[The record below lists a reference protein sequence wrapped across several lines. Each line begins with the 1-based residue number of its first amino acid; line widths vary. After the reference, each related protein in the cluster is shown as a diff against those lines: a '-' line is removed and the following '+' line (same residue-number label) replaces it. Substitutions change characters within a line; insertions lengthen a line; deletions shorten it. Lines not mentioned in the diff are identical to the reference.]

1 MPLAEP
7 DLQAAGNPDSTDGEC
22 EILQVLF
29 VSIFFVL
36 KLHSNIERIAPH
48 LAHLVSYQA
57 VSELP
62 QPNRETM
69 AFIMLHLQKV
79 CLRLHSIFKSFVSMS
94 ALIVD
99 AFLLSG
105 GSSQRDEDELEQPG
119 KDPRANDYWV

>member
-7 DLQAAGNPDSTDGEC
+7 DLQVAGNPDSTDGEC

-62 QPNRETM
+62 QPNRDTM

-79 CLRLHSIFKSFVSMS
+79 CLQLHCIFKSFVSMS

-105 GSSQRDEDELEQPG
+105 GSSQRDEDEFEQLG
-119 KDPRANDYWV
+119 

>member
-1 MPLAEP
+1 MA
-7 DLQAAGNPDSTDGEC
+7 
-22 EILQVLF
+22 ILRSSRFYFCRV
-29 VSIFFVL
+29 FFVL

-62 QPNRETM
+62 QPNRDTM

-79 CLRLHSIFKSFVSMS
+79 CLRLHCIFKSFVSMS

-105 GSSQRDEDELEQPG
+105 GSSQRDEDEFEQLGQDPG
-119 KDPRANDYWV
+119 ANNYWV